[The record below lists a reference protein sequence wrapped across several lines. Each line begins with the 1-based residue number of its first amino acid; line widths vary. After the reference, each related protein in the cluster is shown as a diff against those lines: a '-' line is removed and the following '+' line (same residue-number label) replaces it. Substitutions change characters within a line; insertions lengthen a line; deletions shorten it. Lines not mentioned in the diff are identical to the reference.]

1 MREDKQNMMVLFN
14 QYVNM
19 IAKLKNIEG
28 ENMKIEVWS
37 DFVCPFCY
45 IGKRRLEEALNQ
57 FLHKDQVEIEF
68 KSFELDQNAPENSG
82 KSIHEVLA
90 TKYGMS
96 VEEAKNANAGVG
108 QQAASVGLTFNFDNM
123 KPTNTFDAH
132 RLAKFAKSH
141 DKERE
146 MTEKLLYGYFT
157 ESKHLGDY
165 EVLADIAEAVGLDRT
180 ETLKVLNDK
189 NTYANDVRIDEGIA
203 QQYGIS
209 GVPYFVINQKYAISG
224 AQPTETFLGA
234 LQQVWKEEFPKT
246 ILQDLSTESADD
258 TSCID
263 GNCAVPGKKE

>member
-1 MREDKQNMMVLFN
+1 MMVLIH
-14 QYVNM
+14 QYGIMVANS
-19 IAKLKNIEG
+19 KNIEG

-57 FLHKDQVEIEF
+57 FPHKDQVEVEF
-68 KSFELDQNAPENSG
+68 KSFELDQNAPENNG

-90 TKYGMS
+90 AKYGMS
-96 VEEAKNANAGVG
+96 VEEARSANKGVG
-108 QQAASVGLTFNFDNM
+108 QQASSVGLTFNFEEM

-132 RLAKFAKSH
+132 RLAKFAKGQG
-141 DKERE
+141 KERE
-146 MTEKLLYGYFT
+146 ITEKLLFGYFT

-165 EVLADIAEAVGLDRT
+165 EVLADIAESVGLDRT
-180 ETLKVLNDK
+180 ETLNVLNDK
-189 NTYANDVRIDEGIA
+189 SNYANDVRIDENIA
-203 QQYGIS
+203 QQYGVS

-234 LQQVWKEEFPKT
+234 LKQVWQEESPKT
-246 ILQDLSTESADD
+246 VLQDLSTESAED

-263 GNCAVPGKKE
+263 GSCAVPGKKE